1 MNISTTQKTTA
12 HVVTIS
18 APGPPPGANN
28 NAGLQCQQQ
37 QQQPQQVQGPGQ
49 AGQQG
54 AGGPPGPPGLAG
66 PDGPPNN
73 QDPEKRKRRAYGIN

>member
-1 MNISTTQKTTA
+1 MNVSTSQKATA

-28 NAGLQCQQQ
+28 NAGLHS
-37 QQQPQQVQGPGQ
+37 QQQPQQVQGPGE